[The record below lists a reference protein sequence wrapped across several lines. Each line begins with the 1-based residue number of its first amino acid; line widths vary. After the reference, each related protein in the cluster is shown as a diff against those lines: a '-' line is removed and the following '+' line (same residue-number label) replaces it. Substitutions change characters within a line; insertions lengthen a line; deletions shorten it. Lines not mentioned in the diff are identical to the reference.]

1 MTTDLVMDALEMAVF
16 NRRTQLISDVI
27 THSDAGSQYTSIL
40 YTERLA
46 EIGARPS
53 IGTIGDNY
61 DNALAESMN
70 GLYKSELIRR
80 RSPWRNAEHLEI
92 ETLAYIEWFNH
103 RRLHGELD
111 HTPPAEHEA
120 DYYDRQRHQAT
131 NQTPTLT

>member
-1 MTTDLVMDALEMAVF
+1 M
-16 NRRTQLISDVI
+16 RRSIES
-27 THSDAGSQYTSIL
+27 GQYTSIL

-80 RSPWRNAEHLEI
+80 RGPWRNAEHLEI

-111 HTPPAEHEA
+111 PF
-120 DYYDRQRHQAT
+120 
-131 NQTPTLT
+131 